1 MDQVFLLTAHWTT
14 GRGSDVIAPAQPAA
28 RLRCRQACPFLLP
41 LAVEVHDHVVFAAE
55 QDPAWWLRVVDYGE
69 YRLGDPGRIA
79 ERCVGV
85 AFDEGGPDR
94 LVCVG
99 EFGEPQAGPGEPGG
113 MGSRIDQSDGDAE

>member
-1 MDQVFLLTAHWTT
+1 MPPGL
-14 GRGSDVIAPAQPAA
+14 
-28 RLRCRQACPFLLP
+28 PFLLS

-69 YRLGDPGRIA
+69 YRFGDPDRIA
-79 ERCVGV
+79 ERCGGV

-94 LVCVG
+94 LVGVG

-113 MGSRIDQSDGDAE
+113 MGSRLDQSDGDAE